1 MTAVKAWVIAGAL
14 AVLIGNRTAS
24 AADTVAASKSDNDD
38 ESQPIETVAIDAGLT
53 GARPYSLYGN
63 LGILFAP
70 PAGLD
75 VSGFRLRFEA
85 IAGQYSY
92 PQDSVRIYGLSED
105 IRLLLGY
112 SLNWDENSILLMAGG
127 AVEHAKDLSSTASAG
142 DSTAPVT
149 PGTHFGLA
157 LKTEVN
163 LKPTEQSILYADA
176 NYSTAVQEYY
186 VELKAGYAA
195 FSPKLYVGPKVVFLG
210 EKNFNQ
216 YRVGAFV
223 GGMKVGKVELG
234 FSGGYLR
241 DSIQGSG
248 FFAGTDLYV
257 QY

>member
-1 MTAVKAWVIAGAL
+1 MSAVKVWVIAGAL
-14 AVLIGNRTAS
+14 AVLIGNNTAS
-24 AADTVAASKSDNDD
+24 AAADTVRASKSDEDNKS
-38 ESQPIETVAIDAGLT
+38 EPIETVAIDAGLT

-63 LGILFAP
+63 LGILLAP

-85 IAGQYSY
+85 VGGQYSY

-105 IRLLLGY
+105 VKLLLGY
-112 SLNWDENSILLMAGG
+112 SLNWNENSILLMAGG
-127 AVEHAKDLSSTASAG
+127 AVEHAKDLSSPNG
-142 DSTAPVT
+142 DPTAPVP
-149 PGTHFGLA
+149 PGTRFGLA

-176 NYSTAVQEYY
+176 DYSTAVQEYY

-195 FSPKLYVGPKVVFLG
+195 FSPKIYVGPKVVFLG
-210 EKNFNQ
+210 NENVNQ

-223 GGMKVGKVELG
+223 GGIKVGKVELG